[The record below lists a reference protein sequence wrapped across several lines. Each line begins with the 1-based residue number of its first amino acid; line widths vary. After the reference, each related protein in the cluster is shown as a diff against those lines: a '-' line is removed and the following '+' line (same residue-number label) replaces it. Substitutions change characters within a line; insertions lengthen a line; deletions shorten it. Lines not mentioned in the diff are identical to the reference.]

1 MQIAILGSGTWGT
14 ALAAALSSAGHGI
27 RVWSHEKDKASL
39 LSSAR
44 RHPKFQDVALP
55 ESIMFT
61 SDAGKAVS
69 GAEHVIF
76 AVSSPHVR
84 MTARIFAP
92 LLDKKAILI
101 SAAKGIERDTLLMM
115 TEVIDEET
123 RRLRPDRKFR
133 TVALTGPTH
142 AEEVI
147 IGMPTSALCA
157 CEDLKTA
164 EKVQGLFRGTCVRPY
179 VHKDIRGAELCGA
192 LKNII
197 ALAVGMA
204 SGLGYGDNTKAALIT
219 RGMAEITRLGLKMG
233 CDQRTFAGLAGIGD
247 LIVTATSEH
256 SRNNRAGKLI
266 GQGVPPLEAIARIG
280 MAVEGFNTLPAAM
293 KLARRYDVEMPITET
308 VNAIMQGTLSTAVAV
323 AGLMNRAYKNENG

>member
-1 MQIAILGSGTWGT
+1 MRIAILGSGTWGT
-14 ALAAALSSAGHGI
+14 ALAAALSSAGHAI
-27 RVWSHEKDKASL
+27 TVWSHEKDKAAL
-39 LSSAR
+39 LSAER
-44 RHPKFQDVALP
+44 RHPKFPDVALP
-55 ESIMFT
+55 ESIDFT
-61 SDAGKAVS
+61 ADAESAVN
-69 GAEHVIF
+69 GAEYAVF
-76 AVSSPHVR
+76 AVSSPHIR
-84 MTARIFAP
+84 QTAHIFAP
-92 LLDKKAILI
+92 FLAKKAILI
-101 SAAKGIERDTLLMM
+101 NAAKGIERDTLLTM
-115 TEVIDEET
+115 TEVIEDET
-123 RRLRPDRKFR
+123 KRLRPDGRFK

-147 IGMPTSALCA
+147 IGMPTSVLCA
-157 CEDLKTA
+157 CEDIKTA
-164 EKVQGLFRGTCVRPY
+164 EKVQALFRGTCIRPY

-192 LKNII
+192 LKNVI

-204 SGLGYGDNTKAALIT
+204 AGLGYGDNTKAALIT

-266 GQGVPPLEAIARIG
+266 GQGVPPLEAVARIG

-293 KLARRYDVEMPITET
+293 KLTKRYGVEMPITET